1 MTSVNCKCDGC
12 NLPFELTID
21 KINEKLF
28 DANDQ
33 KFLLRY
39 FTCPHCGNIYK
50 IFIKD
55 KRTFELE
62 EDLRSVQ
69 ESLENLKRR
78 GVYEGYRFKKKVDM
92 ICKKQKRLRSY
103 SSRLQSK
110 FENGT
115 FYLDYD
121 YENKA
126 QLYYHE

>member
-1 MTSVNCKCDGC
+1 MTPITCKCDGC

-21 KINEKLF
+21 QINEKLF
-28 DANDQ
+28 DAKDQ

-39 FTCPHCGNIYK
+39 FTCPHCGKLYR

-55 KRTFELE
+55 KKVFELE
-62 EDLRSVQ
+62 EDLKSTQ
-69 ESLENLKRR
+69 ESLEKLKQK
-78 GVYEGYRFKKKVDM
+78 GIYEGYRFKKTIDM
-92 ICKKQKRLRSY
+92 ICKKQKRLQSY
-103 SSRLQSK
+103 SSRVQSK
-110 FENGT
+110 FEKGT